1 MEKLRNHSGNNAMLV
16 LRPADVEETTVAW
29 KMALENTKSP
39 TALIFSRQNIK
50 NLPENDYTKSLRV
63 ERGGYTVIERK
74 APEAVL
80 IASGSEVSTLV
91 AGAELLRERG
101 IEVNVASIPSEG
113 LFRRQLEAYQESVLL
128 PGVPRYGLTAGLP
141 VTLEGMISHS
151 EGRIHGMESFGFSAP
166 YTVLDEKFGYTAET
180 VCREVMELLGKK

>member
-1 MEKLRNHSGNNAMLV
+1 MLV

-29 KMALENTKSP
+29 KMAMENTKSP

-50 NLPENDYTKSLRV
+50 NLPENDFTKSLRV
-63 ERGGYTVIERK
+63 ERGGYTVIECEE
-74 APEAVL
+74 PEAVL

-91 AGAELLRERG
+91 AGAVLLSERG
-101 IEVNVASIPSEG
+101 IRVNVVSIPSEG
-113 LFRRQLEAYQESVLL
+113 LFRRQPEDYQESVLL